1 MTEHYYTTKNGN
13 YFKKNPNYHVED
25 SKWKASQILKII
37 KRNKIKVDSIS
48 EVGCGAGE
56 ILNELHGTLGDNII
70 FSGYDISQDA
80 IDLASRLRK
89 DGIKFEKKDVQ
100 EIEDWFDLLLIIDVF
115 EHVDDYIGF
124 LKDIRPLSGM
134 KIFHI
139 PLDISVQTILFNKL
153 TEPRKSV
160 RHLHYFTKETALDT
174 LKDSNYEIVDYF
186 YTPSSLELPGRS
198 FVTNFANVFRRS
210 LFFINRDFAV
220 RLLGGY
226 SLIVLTR
233 NL

>member
-1 MTEHYYTTKNGN
+1 MTEHYYTTKNGD

-25 SKWKASQILKII
+25 SKCKATQILKII

-100 EIEDWFDLLLIIDVF
+100 EIEDWFDLLLIIDV
-115 EHVDDYIGF
+115 YN
-124 LKDIRPLSGM
+124 
-134 KIFHI
+134 
-139 PLDISVQTILFNKL
+139 Q
-153 TEPRKSV
+153 
-160 RHLHYFTKETALDT
+160 
-174 LKDSNYEIVDYF
+174 
-186 YTPSSLELPGRS
+186 
-198 FVTNFANVFRRS
+198 
-210 LFFINRDFAV
+210 
-220 RLLGGY
+220 
-226 SLIVLTR
+226 
-233 NL
+233 